1 MGSRSSSS
9 DPRDEVLRTGGP
21 SIRRADPAADAGAC
35 AAIYAPFVSGSA
47 VSFEEDPPTEDEIR
61 ERIRAARSWLV
72 AERDGAVTGFAY
84 ATPYRARPAYR
95 WAVETSVYVSAA
107 AHGRGTGRALYEV
120 LLAELEFRGFRSAC
134 AAIALPNPP
143 SVALHEAVGF
153 APVGIFRAIG
163 YKAGA
168 WRDVSWWQRPLG
180 PSHGEPG
187 PPAAPRG

>member
-1 MGSRSSSS
+1 MGSRSSPS
-9 DPRDEVLRTGGP
+9 DSEGDAARTAGV
-21 SIRRADPAADAGAC
+21 SIRHADPARDAAAC

-95 WAVETSVYVSAA
+95 WAVETSVYVAGG
-107 AHGRGTGRALYEV
+107 AHGRGTGRALYEA
-120 LLAELEFRGFRSAC
+120 LLAELESRGLRAAC

-153 APVGIFRAIG
+153 APVGIFRDIG
-163 YKAGA
+163 FKAGA
-168 WRDVSWWQRPLG
+168 WRDVGWWQRPLG
-180 PSHGEPG
+180 SGRSAPGEL
-187 PPAAPRG
+187 R